1 MKYVKITKGLDLRMT
16 GTPDQTSAPEKK
28 SVKRVA
34 VTGPD
39 YVGMKPTI
47 LVEVGEKVL
56 LGQPLFEDQKNPG
69 VKFVAPATGVVAS
82 INRGAKRAFRSII
95 IDVAEGEA
103 AK

>member
-39 YVGMKPTI
+39 YVGMK
-47 LVEVGEKVL
+47 
-56 LGQPLFEDQKNPG
+56 
-69 VKFVAPATGVVAS
+69 
-82 INRGAKRAFRSII
+82 
-95 IDVAEGEA
+95 
-103 AK
+103 